1 MVSEFSFCN
10 SDTSSEGEQAM
21 NNRSRK
27 DGDLLSSWNDRH
39 PRVMLAVAL
48 LFFLA
53 GLALCARIV

>member
-1 MVSEFSFCN
+1 
-10 SDTSSEGEQAM
+10 M